1 MRKGDLRGR
10 RPVNRIF
17 LKHIELWLI
26 NEAPRFYEFRN
37 PGASG
42 LNQCGGESAPPASK
56 LRVERIKRLRIP
68 ERFIN
73 RTDAGVSYPTRLT
86 PQDYESADLTEV
98 DVIRDEDF
106 VSYFV
111 DFADCNVPPRPLPK
125 TFRS

>member
-1 MRKGDLRGR
+1 MRR
-10 RPVNRIF
+10 
-17 LKHIELWLI
+17 
-26 NEAPRFYEFRN
+26 PRFYEVRK

-42 LNQCGGESAPPASK
+42 LDQCGGESAPPASK
-56 LRVERIKRLRIP
+56 LRVERIERLRIP

-73 RTDAGVSYPTRLT
+73 RTDAGVRYPTRLT

-111 DFADCNVPPRPLPK
+111 DFSD
-125 TFRS
+125 

>member
-1 MRKGDLRGR
+1 LAVNCRLGNHVEGFGTLVLDYYAWVEFLAEYADPPDL
-10 RPVNRIF
+10 
-17 LKHIELWLI
+17 
-26 NEAPRFYEFRN
+26 FY
-37 PGASG
+37 
-42 LNQCGGESAPPASK
+42 K

-86 PQDYESADLTEV
+86 PQDCESADLTEV
-98 DVIRDEDF
+98 DVIKNEDF

-111 DFADCNVPPRPLPK
+111 DFSDCSVPPGPLPK